1 MVEVAGV
8 RAVVLSRSAVAFG
21 PALPAREP
29 RIAFWDND
37 RRLVARMSVSE
48 ALPVLSR
55 ARSDSAAH
63 PRLAFWGHVALVTL
77 RLVTQGNALWEAD
90 ADSGSTG
97 QIGRPSH
104 EDEERIRAA
113 AATMPTSTPGEG
125 ASRGSPSDDAEAD
138 VRSFLDALADG
149 IPRGPVGAAVAGG
162 AVQLDR
168 FGDHLSRTTRVF
180 ASVVGI

>member
-77 RLVTQGNALWEAD
+77 RLVTQGNALCEAD
-90 ADSGSTG
+90 AETGSTG
-97 QIGRPSH
+97 QFGRPSH
-104 EDEERIRAA
+104 EDEARIRAA
-113 AATMPTSTPGEG
+113 TATMSTSTPGEG
-125 ASRGSPSDDAEAD
+125 ASRGSPGGDAEAD
-138 VRSFLDALADG
+138 VRSFLNAFADAKL
-149 IPRGPVGAAVAGG
+149 RGPVGAGVASG
-162 AVQLDR
+162 AIRLDR
-168 FGDHLSRTTRVF
+168 LRHYRSRTTRAF